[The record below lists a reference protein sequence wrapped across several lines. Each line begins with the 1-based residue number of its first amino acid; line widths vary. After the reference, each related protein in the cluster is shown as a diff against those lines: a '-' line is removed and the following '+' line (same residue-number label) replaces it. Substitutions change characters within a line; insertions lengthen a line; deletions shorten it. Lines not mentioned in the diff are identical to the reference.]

1 MKRTSGHEIQL
12 LATNCI
18 VVETANALVFMLA
31 HSSVCSCCTNADTS
45 KC

>member
-31 HSSVCSCCTNADTS
+31 HSSTCSCCTNADTS

>member
-12 LATNCI
+12 LAPNCI
-18 VVETANALVFMLA
+18 VVQTANALVFTLA
-31 HSSVCSCCTNADTS
+31 HSSACLCCTNADTN

>member
-31 HSSVCSCCTNADTS
+31 HSSACSCCTNADTS